1 MHGIVNKAMEDMVVH
16 LRGPATWD
24 SIKRLAGIELE
35 SFVDSRSYDDAVTD
49 RLVVAAARLFS
60 LEVDEVL
67 EAFGEYWMLYTAEKG
82 FDELLRGAG
91 SDLFEVLHNT
101 DAMHGRLEHTFP
113 AALMPRIAIERIDAE
128 TATLQYRSERPGLA
142 PMLVGIV
149 KGLGARFGTPVRIE
163 RLAGVEDGAAVQR
176 FRVSLAS

>member
-24 SIKRLAGIELE
+24 SVKRLAGVELA

-49 RLVVAAARLFS
+49 RLVAAAARLFS

-67 EAFGEYWMLYTAEKG
+67 EAFGEYWMLYTADRG
-82 FDELLRGAG
+82 FDDFLQDAG
-91 SDLFEVLHNT
+91 SDLFEVLRNA
-101 DAMHGRLEHTFP
+101 DAMHVRLENTFP
-113 AALMPRIAIERIDAE
+113 AVVMPRISIECIDAE
-128 TATLQYRSERPGLA
+128 TATLHYRSDRPGLA

-163 RLAGVEDGAAVQR
+163 RLAGVEGSAAVQR